1 MITSAIQQIVN
12 TDRAELKDFLNEVDK
27 LHKTDLG
34 LDLDLDLELLWLISA
49 IWILPL
55 LGLDFICTDLESW
68 TDEIFKTLL
77 AVALTK
83 VCGDFAVLTSWLA
96 AYTLPT
102 PPNTKA
108 FK

>member
-1 MITSAIQQIVN
+1 
-12 TDRAELKDFLNEVDK
+12 
-27 LHKTDLG
+27 
-34 LDLDLDLELLWLISA
+34 LDLELELELDLELFWSMSA

-83 VCGDFAVLTSWLA
+83 VCRDFAVLTSWLA

>member
-1 MITSAIQQIVN
+1 M
-12 TDRAELKDFLNEVDK
+12 
-27 LHKTDLG
+27 
-34 LDLDLDLELLWLISA
+34 SA

-83 VCGDFAVLTSWLA
+83 VCRDFAVLTSWLA
-96 AYTLPT
+96 LNLKEISVKRIRRRFRDAIYDELSYLKDIKTGKVKYIKL
-102 PPNTKA
+102 NYHFIYLSLK
-108 FK
+108 